1 MEIISTWPQIDD
13 QTDPDIK
20 QLLLTRRDQMAE
32 HGDLEEL
39 GTFIIVQPGDTL
51 AAIEQAVG
59 APITTAGITTWEW
72 VHDHGGVFEAPII
85 LSNDG
90 FGIVL
95 IVPDIEG
102 VDPELLDLLRRDAST
117 ES

>member
-1 MEIISTWPQIDD
+1 MEIISTWPQIDG

-32 HGDLEEL
+32 HGYLEEL
-39 GTFIIVQPGDTL
+39 GTFIIVQPGDTF
-51 AAIEQAVG
+51 AAIERAVG

-72 VHDHGGVFEAPII
+72 VHDHGGVCEAPII
-85 LSNDG
+85 LSDDG

-95 IVPDIEG
+95 IVPDNEG

>member
-1 MEIISTWPQIDD
+1 M
-13 QTDPDIK
+13 
-20 QLLLTRRDQMAE
+20 
-32 HGDLEEL
+32 
-39 GTFIIVQPGDTL
+39 
-51 AAIEQAVG
+51 
-59 APITTAGITTWEW
+59 TT
-72 VHDHGGVFEAPII
+72 GGVCEAPII
-85 LSNDG
+85 LSDDG